1 MLFEG
6 RRVRGA
12 ALEIILSKGFIQFE
26 KLLCLLIKR
35 VKKDGTFQTVII
47 NEAIAST
54 LVGATEAIIRD
65 RLIVMR
71 AGRLL
76 N

>member
-12 ALEIILSKGFIQFE
+12 ALKVILSTGFIQFE
-26 KLLCLLIKR
+26 KLRCLLIKR

-54 LVGATEAIIRD
+54 LVGATKAIICD
-65 RLIVMR
+65 WLVVTR
-71 AGRLL
+71 AGKLL